1 MKGKLKIKLPDWT
14 FNLPNHTTFK
24 VNDVA
29 SFLGVSSQKVNS
41 YVYQGYFMP
50 SAPLSIKFN
59 KLTRIK
65 KLNGGHWD
73 LGSLRIYEK
82 QQSSGE

>member
-1 MKGKLKIKLPDWT
+1 MKGELKIKLPDWT

-24 VNDVA
+24 VSDVA

-41 YVYQGYFMP
+41 YVHQGEFIP

-59 KLTRIK
+59 KQICQK
-65 KLNGGHWD
+65 KLNGRHWD
-73 LGSLRIYEK
+73 LGSLREYEK